1 MTTQTPQPDD
11 SATNPATAR
20 ISPWER
26 DPRWP
31 VISTVTPP
39 RFVVRLSAPSE
50 LTPLLAAAAADRKR
64 MAAEV
69 VQQHAARIRAA
80 RSTFDAGDSTKREL
94 AAAIH
99 EADAERIAREDRLEQ
114 HFGPYTR
121 DALLATVKQAAQA
134 ANEASWRESI
144 ASWQQQP
151 QPHPHIAGPEKP

>member
-1 MTTQTPQPDD
+1 MTTQTPQTDD
-11 SATNPATAR
+11 TTDNPAVAR
-20 ISPWER
+20 IAPWES
-26 DPRWP
+26 DPRWG
-31 VISTVTPP
+31 VVSGVTPP

-121 DALLATVKQAAQA
+121 DAILAQVEQAAQA
-134 ANEASWRESI
+134 ANERSCRESI
-144 ASWQQQP
+144 VAWQQ
-151 QPHPHIAGPEKP
+151 HP